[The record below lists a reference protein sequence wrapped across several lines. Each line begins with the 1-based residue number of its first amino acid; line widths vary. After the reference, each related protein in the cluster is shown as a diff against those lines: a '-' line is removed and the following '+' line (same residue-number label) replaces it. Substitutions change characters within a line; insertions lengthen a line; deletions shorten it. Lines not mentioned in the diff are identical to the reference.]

1 VDGLG
6 FLTISLYNRRFSLFG
21 DGKFTLENH
30 EERKRLMRIEMAKRI
45 DQIPPYLFAEIDKK
59 KEEMRQKGIDLIDL
73 GIGDPDLPTP
83 KPIIERLKKA
93 AENPKNH
100 RYPSYQG
107 MIEFRTAVAQWYER
121 RFCTKLN
128 PRTEVL
134 SLIGSKEGIAH
145 IPLAFVNPGDVVLVP
160 SPGYPVYRV
169 STLFAGGIPY
179 FLPLRKEN
187 GFLPNLSEIP
197 EIIAQKAK
205 LLFINYPNN
214 PTSAIAER
222 PFFEEVVAFARRH
235 QIIVCHDA
243 AYSEI
248 AFDGYQPLSFLEV
261 EGAREVGVEFHSL
274 SKTFNMTGW
283 RIGFA
288 AGHSEILSGLGRVKT
303 NIDSGLFQA
312 IQEAGTEALYHLDTP
327 LPESITIYERRRD
340 IMVRGLHDIGL
351 EVDRP
356 KATFYLWI
364 QIPQGYTSAQFA
376 TFLIERAGIVATP
389 GNGFGDAGEGYIRM
403 ALTVDEKRLNEA
415 IERLRRIKF

>member
-1 VDGLG
+1 M
-6 FLTISLYNRRFSLFG
+6 
-21 DGKFTLENH
+21 
-30 EERKRLMRIEMAKRI
+30 KRMRIEMAKRI

-59 KEEMRQKGIDLIDL
+59 KEEMSRKGIDLIDL

-83 KPIIERLKKA
+83 KRIIKRLKKA
-93 AENPKNH
+93 AENPRNH
-100 RYPSYQG
+100 RYPSYEG
-107 MIEFRTAVAQWYER
+107 MIEFRTSVAQWYKK
-121 RFCTKLN
+121 RFGIKLN
-128 PRTEVL
+128 PETEVL

-145 IPLAFVNPGDVVLVP
+145 IPLAFVNPGDIVLVP

-169 STLFAGGIPY
+169 STLFAGGTPY

-197 EIIAQKAK
+197 KTVAHQAK
-205 LLFINYPNN
+205 ILFINYPNN
-214 PTSAIAER
+214 PTSAVAER
-222 PFFEEVVAFARRH
+222 PFFEEVVAFAKRY

-261 EGAREVGVEFHSL
+261 KGAKEVGVEFHSL

-288 AGHSEILSGLGRVKT
+288 AGHSGILSGLGRVKT

-312 IQEAGTEALYHLDTP
+312 IQEAGTEAFQHLDTP
-327 LPESITIYERRRD
+327 LPEIIHVYERRRD
-340 IMVRGLHDIGL
+340 VMVKGLQEIGL
-351 EVDRP
+351 ELDRP

-364 QIPQGYTSAQFA
+364 RVPKRYTSAQFA
-376 TFLIERAGIVATP
+376 TLLIEKGGIVATP
-389 GNGFGDAGEGYIRM
+389 GNGFGEEGEGYIRM
-403 ALTVDEKRLNEA
+403 ALTVNERRLKEA
-415 IERLRRIKF
+415 IERLKRIKF

>member
-1 VDGLG
+1 M
-6 FLTISLYNRRFSLFG
+6 
-21 DGKFTLENH
+21 K
-30 EERKRLMRIEMAKRI
+30 IEMAKRI
-45 DQIPPYLFAEIDKK
+45 EQIPPYLFAEIDKK
-59 KEEMRQKGIDLIDL
+59 KEEMRRKGIDLIDL

-93 AENPKNH
+93 AENPRNH
-100 RYPSYQG
+100 RYPSYEG

-121 RFCTKLN
+121 RFSTTLD
-128 PRTEVL
+128 PVTEVL

-169 STLFAGGIPY
+169 STLFAGGTPS

-197 EIIAQKAK
+197 EAIAKKAK
-205 LLFINYPNN
+205 ILFINYPNN

-222 PFFEEVVAFARRH
+222 SFFEEVVAFARRY

-261 EGAREVGVEFHSL
+261 EGAKEVGVEFHSL

-288 AGHSEILSGLGRVKT
+288 VGHAGILSGLGRVKT

-312 IQEAGTEALYHLDTP
+312 IQEAGTEALRHLDTP
-327 LPESITIYERRRD
+327 LPEIINIYERRKEV
-340 IMVRGLHDIGL
+340 MVKGLREIGL
-351 EVDRP
+351 EVEWP

-364 QIPQGYTSAQFA
+364 QVPRSYTSTQFA
-376 TFLIERAGIVATP
+376 TLLLDQGGIVATP
-389 GNGFGDAGEGYIRM
+389 GNGFGEAGEGYIRM
-403 ALTVDEKRLNEA
+403 ALTVDEARLREA
-415 IERLRRIKF
+415 IERLKRIKF

>member
-1 VDGLG
+1 LN
-6 FLTISLYNRRFSLFG
+6 FEWKALKI
-21 DGKFTLENH
+21 TLKRAPVRPRAKKIPEK
-30 EERKRLMRIEMAKRI
+30 EREDWMRIEMAKRI

-59 KEEMRQKGIDLIDL
+59 KEEMRKKGIDLIDL
-73 GIGDPDLPTP
+73 GIGDPDLATP

-93 AENPKNH
+93 VENPKNH
-100 RYPSYQG
+100 RYPSYEG

-121 RFCTKLN
+121 RFGIKLN
-128 PRTEVL
+128 PGTEVL

-145 IPLAFVNPGDVVLVP
+145 IPLAFVNPGDIVLVP

-169 STLFAGGIPY
+169 STLFAGGTPY
-179 FLPLRKEN
+179 FLPLLKEN

-197 EIIAQKAK
+197 ETIAQKAR

-222 PFFEEVVAFARRH
+222 PFFEQVVAFAQRY

-243 AYSEI
+243 AYSEV
-248 AFDGYQPLSFLEV
+248 AFDGYQPLSFLEAN
-261 EGAREVGVEFHSL
+261 GAKEVGVEFHSL

-288 AGHSEILSGLGRVKT
+288 VGNSEILSGLGRVKT

-312 IQEAGTEALYHLDTP
+312 IQEAGTDALNHLDTP
-327 LPESITIYERRRD
+327 LPEVIHVYEKRRD
-340 IMVRGLHDIGL
+340 VMVKGLQEIGL

-364 QIPQGYTSAQFA
+364 RVPKGYTSSQF
-376 TFLIERAGIVATP
+376 TTLLIEQGGIVATP
-389 GNGFGDAGEGYIRM
+389 GNGFGEEGEGYIRM
-403 ALTVDEKRLNEA
+403 ALTVKETRLKEA
-415 IERLRRIKF
+415 IERLKRIKF